1 MSAAGEG
8 RGAKA
13 PEAKAPDAKAAG
25 KPARGRGAAALD
37 RFHEESKLGESY
49 DARMLVRLWPFI
61 RPHAA
66 ALIASLAMLLIAS
79 ALAVSRPLLMRS
91 AFDAFG
97 QPNGEA
103 QLTKL
108 GFTVAAV
115 LLVEQLIAFPQ
126 MYLMQIA
133 GARAMGDLRLHVF
146 RFLHTRKLGFFDR
159 TPVGR
164 LVTRVTN
171 DVDAIN
177 EMFASGALNAFGD
190 LLRLAVIV
198 VVMLTLNWKMS
209 LLAFAAI
216 PPVALGVNWTR
227 RRIRDAFREIRV
239 KTARMNT
246 YLNEQISG
254 MAVVQ
259 AYAREERAAEEFD
272 EINSAYRSANNR
284 SIVYDAS
291 LDAAIEM
298 VSSLCIAAIL
308 WYAGVRSHESH
319 VSFGTLFAFVAYIEM
334 FFVPIRDLS
343 ARYTLLQSAMAGA
356 ERVFELLDNK
366 EEDAVPGPAR
376 PGAEAPVASAAERG
390 GATVPFA
397 AGEPVRREGAAAFEL
412 SHVFF
417 EYKEGVPILKDV
429 TFAADEGEKIAIVG
443 ATGAGKSTVTAV
455 LLRLYETKSGEV
467 KVFGRDVRD
476 VPRAELRKLFAVV
489 PQDVFLFPGTVASNI
504 AAGDAE
510 PNMENVVRA
519 LKRIDALDLFE
530 RRDGGLQAPVLER
543 GSNFSAGERQLI
555 AFARALYRDPPIL
568 ILDEATAN
576 VDSDTEARLQ
586 RALDGAMKGR
596 TALVIAHRLSTIR
609 AADRIVVFHKGRV
622 VEQGAHEALLAQDG
636 IYARLYKLQFARATT
651 PLSQRPTAAE

>member
-1 MSAAGEG
+1 MSA
-8 RGAKA
+8 
-13 PEAKAPDAKAAG
+13 PQQ
-25 KPARGRGAAALD
+25 KPAPAPKNKPAKGRGAAALD
-37 RFHEESKLGESY
+37 RFHEESTLGESY
-49 DARMLVRLWPFI
+49 DAKNLLQLWPFV
-61 RPHAA
+61 RPHRA
-66 ALIASLAMLLIAS
+66 ALFASITMLLMAA
-79 ALAVSRPLLMRS
+79 ALAVSRPLLMKE

-97 QPNGEA
+97 KPDGES
-103 QLTKL
+103 QLTRYGL
-108 GFTVAAV
+108 MVAGV
-115 LLVEQLIAFPQ
+115 IFLEQIIAFPQ

-190 LLRLAVIV
+190 MLRLVAIV
-198 VVMLTLNWKMS
+198 SLMMWLNPKMS
-209 LLAFAAI
+209 LFAFAAV

-259 AYAREERAAEEFD
+259 AYAREERSAEEFD
-272 EINSAYRSANNR
+272 AINSAYRAANNR
-284 SIVYDAS
+284 SIVFDAS

-319 VSFGTLFAFVAYIEM
+319 VSFGTLFAFVAFIEM

-356 ERVFELLDNK
+356 ERVFELLENK
-366 EEDAVPGPAR
+366 EEDAA
-376 PGAEAPVASAAERG
+376 PGAASSRPDADAKAPSDGAS
-390 GATVPFA
+390 TP
-397 AGEPVRREGAAAFEL
+397 AFEL
-412 SHVFF
+412 SHVSF

-429 TFAADEGEKIAIVG
+429 TFAADAGEKIAIVG

-455 LLRLYETKSGEV
+455 LLRLYETKSGQV
-467 KVFGRDVRD
+467 KVFGKDIRDL
-476 VPRAELRKLFAVV
+476 PRAELRKLFAVV

-510 PNMENVVRA
+510 PNMEHVTRA
-519 LKRIDALDLFE
+519 LKRIDALDLFQ
-530 RRDGGLQAPVLER
+530 RREGGLHAPVVER
-543 GSNFSAGERQLI
+543 GTNFSAGERQLI

-586 RALDGAMKGR
+586 IALSGAMKGR

-622 VEQGAHEALLAQDG
+622 VEQGTHEALLEQDG
-636 IYARLYKLQFARATT
+636 VYARLHKLQFSRTKP
-651 PLSQRPTAAE
+651 PLSQRAPAA